1 MACHTCQGLRRGRG
15 GVGGRGGHALKGK
28 DEPVELFAPVV
39 GTVTPLATRP

>member
-1 MACHTCQGLRRGRG
+1 MSSLGDAIE
-15 GVGGRGGHALKGK
+15 VEARGGHALKGK